1 MKKAESL
8 QEFYRRVPLANPF
21 GLTGNNS
28 GEGHFNV
35 YSRSSC
41 SIITPYSRR
50 DFYKISLVI
59 GTGTIHYADKWIT
72 IDKPALIFSN
82 PLVPYSWE
90 AGSDVQEGWFCL
102 FSESF
107 LLPDGRPGVLQESP
121 LFRIGARPVFFI
133 AEDYRLSELSAIYR
147 KMMQEIA
154 SDYRHKY
161 SVLRNYLHLII
172 HEAMKMHP
180 AEGFEK
186 HANASGRIAG
196 LFLELL
202 ERQFPID
209 TPEASLAL
217 KTPNDY
223 ARNLSMHVNHL
234 NRSVKEV
241 TGKTTSD
248 HIASR
253 ITREAIALLQHTDW
267 NISEIAYGLGF
278 EYPAYFTNFFRKR
291 TGSAPNAVRKRVV

>member
-1 MKKAESL
+1 MEKAESL
-8 QEFYRRVPLANPF
+8 KDFYRRVPSANPF
-21 GLTGNNS
+21 GLSENNA

-50 DFYKISLVI
+50 DFYKISLII
-59 GTGTIHYADKWIT
+59 GTGTMHYADKWIT
-72 IDKPALIFSN
+72 IDKPALICSN

-90 AGSDVQEGWFCL
+90 AASDVQEGWFCL

-107 LLPDGRPGVLQESP
+107 LLPGGRHGILQDNP
-121 LFRIGARPVFFI
+121 LFKVGSAPVFFVT
-133 AEDYRLSELSAIYR
+133 EEQQEELSAIYR
-147 KMMQEIA
+147 KMMREIV
-154 SDYRHKY
+154 SDYPYKY
-161 SVLRNYLHLII
+161 SMLRNYLHLII
-172 HEAMKMHP
+172 HEALKMQP
-180 AEGFEK
+180 TSRFEK
-186 HANASGRIAG
+186 HTNASDRITT

-209 TPEASLAL
+209 APEAPLLL

-223 ARNLSMHVNHL
+223 ARNLSVHVNHL

-241 TGKTTSD
+241 TGRTTSD
-248 HIASR
+248 HIAAR
-253 ITREAIALLQHTDW
+253 VAREATALLQHTDW

-278 EYPAYFTNFFRKR
+278 EYPAYFTTFFRKR
-291 TGSAPNAVRKRVV
+291 TGSAPNAMRKAMI